1 MPEVREREIRA
12 VEKLLQANLPIW
24 YPDYMINQ
32 KLLLFCLVIGLCG
45 CSTGTVTPGATLLAG
60 MQEYQGEMQRVGS
73 SPERWPDRQQAGG
86 AFKTVITATLGGSA
100 EFYRLV
106 DLDVK
111 KREFDIAI
119 RTTSLREDRLKEM
132 KDQLVK
138 MNEEIG
144 ALKPVIKAQ
153 VTGMTVQRDPQQR
166 IEGVATVGL
175 LTMALDKFSST
186 NAARG
191 LDAPSAK
198 IDQYV
203 VTDLG
208 SFATV
213 RSPDGQAHRC
223 TVFSMAEDG
232 AGIKCEPVK

>member
-1 MPEVREREIRA
+1 MPEVREPEIQT
-12 VEKLLQANLPIW
+12 VEKLLQANLAIW
-24 YPDYMINQ
+24 YPDHMINQ
-32 KLLLFCLVIGLCG
+32 KLLLFCLVFGLYG
-45 CSTGTVTPGATLLAG
+45 CSTGTVTPGGTLLAG

-86 AFKTVITATLGGSA
+86 AFKTVITATLGST

-111 KREFDIAI
+111 KKEFDIAM

-132 KDQLVK
+132 NDELVK
-138 MNEEIG
+138 MNEEIV
-144 ALKPVIKAQ
+144 ALKPIIKAQ
-153 VTGMTVQRDPQQR
+153 LARMTVQRDPQQR

-223 TVFSMAEDG
+223 MVFGMVEDG

>member
-24 YPDYMINQ
+24 YPDRMINQ
-32 KLLLFCLVIGLCG
+32 KLLLLCLVFGMYG

-86 AFKTVITATLGGSA
+86 AFKTVITATLGST

-111 KREFDIAI
+111 KKEFDIAM

-132 KDQLVK
+132 NDELIK
-138 MNEEIG
+138 MNEEIV
-144 ALKPVIKAQ
+144 ALKPIIKAQ
-153 VTGMTVQRDPQQR
+153 LARMTVQRDPQQR

-223 TVFSMAEDG
+223 MVFGMVEDG

>member
-1 MPEVREREIRA
+1 M
-12 VEKLLQANLPIW
+12 
-24 YPDYMINQ
+24 MNQ
-32 KLLLFCLVIGLCG
+32 KLLLFCLVIGLYG

-60 MQEYQGEMQRVGS
+60 MQQYQGEMQRVGS

-86 AFKTVITATLGGSA
+86 AFKTVITATVGGSA

-111 KREFDIAI
+111 KREFTIAM
-119 RTTSLREDRLKEM
+119 RETSLRADRRKEM
-132 KDQLVK
+132 NDELVK
-138 MNEEIG
+138 MNDEIV
-144 ALKPVIKAQ
+144 ALKPIIKAQ
-153 VTGMTVQRDPQQR
+153 VADMTVDRDPQQR

-175 LTMALDKFSST
+175 LTMALDGFSST

-223 TVFSMAEDG
+223 TVFGLVEDG